1 MKFNNPFKAK
11 ERKIEDLEVEEGG
24 SKKRE
29 LTGFWKKY
37 VYILGIIAVLFHFYV
52 LVIHP
57 ISYWVLY
64 LMHIL
69 FGMLLVFAIYKP
81 AKKFKDSVPWY
92 DVILMLLGIAAVIY
106 CIVSERG
113 MSYRMGSNPT
123 MYDLIAIGIILI
135 LLLEGTR
142 RIYGAILP
150 VIAIIFLLYCYF
162 GKFFSGGLG
171 HIGYSW
177 KKTISY
183 MLGYE
188 AVFGS
193 PINASATM
201 VFLFMVF
208 GAFLTFSGAGQFF
221 IDLAMSI
228 AGSKRGGPA
237 KVAVISSALFG
248 TVSGNSVANVASTG
262 AFTIPLMKSVGYKS
276 KFAGAV
282 EATASSGGQIMP
294 PILGSAAFIMAEL
307 LGVPYSEIML
317 AAIIPALLYFF
328 TVLLMV
334 DIEAAKNDLK
344 GVDKE
349 KLPKRSYV
357 LKNMYMLAPLVVLT
371 VVLTVLNQSPIRA
384 ASWGILACVVIFVI
398 KNKKLNFKMILD
410 AMADGA
416 KAACGMICAC
426 GTAGIVVGVL
436 NMTGAGIKFASFVVE
451 IAGGNLLIAL
461 ILTMLASLVLGMGLP
476 TSASYIICAAVAA
489 PALIDMGLM
498 PLQAHMF
505 VFYFACISAITPPVA
520 MAAYAGAT
528 ISGAKP
534 MEVGFTA
541 CKLGIC
547 AFIVPFMFCYAPTL
561 LWKGAALDIVVTII
575 TALLGATMLAYGL
588 QRYAGCFSI
597 SIGII
602 PAVALIAAALLMII
616 PGIKTDLLGVAVACV
631 VMVPLFFKKRRVASA
646 SNNQVE

>member
-1 MKFNNPFKAK
+1 MKKIK
-11 ERKIEDLEVEEGG
+11 ELFQKKEKTVDDLELEEGG

-37 VYILGIIAVLFHFYV
+37 VYVLGIIAVLFHFYV

-57 ISYWVLY
+57 ISYWRLY

-69 FGMLLVFAIYKP
+69 FGMLLVYAIYKP
-81 AKKFKDSVPWY
+81 GKKFKDTVPWY
-92 DVILMLLGIAAVIY
+92 DVLLMLAGIGTVIY
-106 CIVSERG
+106 CITAERG
-113 MSYRMGSNPT
+113 MAYRMGSNPT
-123 MYDLIAIGIILI
+123 TADLIAISIILL

-142 RIYGAILP
+142 RIYGMILP
-150 VIAIIFLLYCYF
+150 TVAIVFLLYCHF
-162 GKFFSGGLG
+162 GQYFSGGLG
-171 HIGYSW
+171 HSGYSW

-193 PINASATM
+193 PMNASATM

-208 GAFLTFSGAGQFF
+208 GAFLTFSGAGPFF
-221 IDLAMSI
+221 IDLAMSL

-248 TVSGNSVANVASTG
+248 TVSGNSVANVVSTG
-262 AFTIPLMKSVGYKS
+262 AFTIPLMKSVGYKP
-276 KFAGAV
+276 KFAAAV

-307 LGVPYSEIML
+307 IGAPYSEIML
-317 AAIIPALLYFF
+317 ASIIPALLYFF
-328 TVLLMV
+328 TVFLMV
-334 DIEAAKNDLK
+334 DIEAAKNNLT
-344 GVDKE
+344 GVAKE
-349 KLPKRSYV
+349 ELPKRKYV
-357 LKNMYMLAPLVVLT
+357 LQNLYMLLPLVVLT
-371 VVLTVLNQSPIRA
+371 IVMTVLNQSAIRA
-384 ASWGILACVVIFVI
+384 ASWGILSCIIVYII
-398 KNKKLNFKMILD
+398 KNRKFSFKEIMD

-416 KAACGMICAC
+416 KSACGMICAC

-451 IAGGNLLIAL
+451 VANGHLLVAL
-461 ILTMLASLVLGMGLP
+461 ILTMIASLILGMGLP

-489 PALIDMGLM
+489 PALIDMGLTAI
-498 PLQAHMF
+498 QAHMF

-528 ISGAKP
+528 ISGSKP

-561 LWKGAALDIVVTII
+561 LWKGAAGDIIVTII
-575 TALLGATMLAYGL
+575 TALIGATMLSYGL
-588 QRYAGCFSI
+588 QRYAGCFSLPL
-597 SIGII
+597 GII
-602 PAVALIAAALLMII
+602 PACILIASALLMII
-616 PGIKTDLLGVAVACV
+616 PGTVTDLIGIAGACV
-631 VMVPLFFKKRRVASA
+631 VLIPLFLKKRHMQKKAM
-646 SNNQVE
+646 

>member
-1 MKFNNPFKAK
+1 MKIK
-11 ERKIEDLEVEEGG
+11 ELFQKKEKTVDDLELEEGG

-37 VYILGIIAVLFHFYV
+37 VYVLGIIAVLFHFYV

-57 ISYWVLY
+57 ISYWRLY
-64 LMHIL
+64 LIHIL
-69 FGMLLVFAIYKP
+69 FGMLLVYAIYKP
-81 AKKFKDSVPWY
+81 GKKFKDTVPWY
-92 DVILMLLGIAAVIY
+92 DVLLMLAGIGTVIY
-106 CIVSERG
+106 CITAERG
-113 MSYRMGSNPT
+113 MAYRMGSNPT
-123 MYDLIAIGIILI
+123 TADLIAISIILL

-142 RIYGAILP
+142 RIYGMILP
-150 VIAIIFLLYCYF
+150 TVAIVFLLYCHF
-162 GKFFSGGLG
+162 GQYFSGGLG
-171 HIGYSW
+171 HSGYSW

-193 PINASATM
+193 PMNASATM

-208 GAFLTFSGAGQFF
+208 GAFLTFSGAGPFF
-221 IDLAMSI
+221 IDLAMSL

-237 KVAVISSALFG
+237 KVAVISSAFFG
-248 TVSGNSVANVASTG
+248 TVSGNSVANVVSTG
-262 AFTIPLMKSVGYKS
+262 AFTIPLMKSVGYKP
-276 KFAGAV
+276 KFAAAV

-307 LGVPYSEIML
+307 IGAPYSEIML
-317 AAIIPALLYFF
+317 ASIIPALLYFF
-328 TVLLMV
+328 TVFLMV
-334 DIEAAKNDLK
+334 DIEAAKNNLT
-344 GVDKE
+344 GVAKE
-349 KLPKRSYV
+349 ELPKRKYV
-357 LKNMYMLAPLVVLT
+357 LQNLYMLLPLVVLT
-371 VVLTVLNQSPIRA
+371 IVMTVLNQSAIRA
-384 ASWGILACVVIFVI
+384 ASWGILSCIIVYII
-398 KNKKLNFKMILD
+398 KNRKFSFKEIMD

-416 KAACGMICAC
+416 KSACGMICAC

-451 IAGGNLLIAL
+451 VANGHLLVAL
-461 ILTMLASLVLGMGLP
+461 ILTMIASLILGMGLP

-489 PALIDMGLM
+489 PALIDMGLTAI
-498 PLQAHMF
+498 QAHMF

-528 ISGAKP
+528 ISGSKP

-561 LWKGAALDIVVTII
+561 LWKGAAGDIIVTII
-575 TALLGATMLAYGL
+575 TALIGATMLSYGL
-588 QRYAGCFSI
+588 QRYAGCFSLPL
-597 SIGII
+597 GII
-602 PAVALIAAALLMII
+602 PACILIASALLMII
-616 PGIKTDLLGVAVACV
+616 PGTVTDLIGIAGACV
-631 VMVPLFFKKRRVASA
+631 VLIPLFLKKRHMQKKAM
-646 SNNQVE
+646 

>member
-1 MKFNNPFKAK
+1 MKIK
-11 ERKIEDLEVEEGG
+11 ELFQKKEKTVDDLELEEGG

-37 VYILGIIAVLFHFYV
+37 VYVLGIIAVLFHFYV

-57 ISYWVLY
+57 ISYWRLY

-69 FGMLLVFAIYKP
+69 FGMLLVYAIYKP
-81 AKKFKDSVPWY
+81 GKKFKDTVPWY
-92 DVILMLLGIAAVIY
+92 DVLLMLAGIGTVIY
-106 CIVSERG
+106 CITAERG
-113 MSYRMGSNPT
+113 MAYRMGSNPT
-123 MYDLIAIGIILI
+123 TADLIAISIILL

-142 RIYGAILP
+142 RIYGMILP
-150 VIAIIFLLYCYF
+150 TVAIVFLLYCHF
-162 GKFFSGGLG
+162 GQYFSGGLG
-171 HIGYSW
+171 HSGYSW

-193 PINASATM
+193 PMNASATM

-208 GAFLTFSGAGQFF
+208 GAFLTFSGAGPFF
-221 IDLAMSI
+221 IDLAMSL

-248 TVSGNSVANVASTG
+248 TVSGNSVANVVSTG
-262 AFTIPLMKSVGYKS
+262 AFTIPLMRSVGYKP
-276 KFAGAV
+276 KFAAAV

-307 LGVPYSEIML
+307 IGAPYSEIML
-317 AAIIPALLYFF
+317 ASIIPALLYFF
-328 TVLLMV
+328 TVFLMV
-334 DIEAAKNDLK
+334 DIEAAKNNLT
-344 GVDKE
+344 GVAKE
-349 KLPKRSYV
+349 ELPKRKYV
-357 LKNMYMLAPLVVLT
+357 LQNLYMLLPLVVLT
-371 VVLTVLNQSPIRA
+371 IVMTVLNQSAIRA
-384 ASWGILACVVIFVI
+384 ASWGILSCIIVYII
-398 KNKKLNFKMILD
+398 KNRKFSLKEILD

-416 KAACGMICAC
+416 KSACGMICAC

-451 IAGGNLLIAL
+451 VANGHLLVAL
-461 ILTMLASLVLGMGLP
+461 ILTMIASLILGMGLP

-489 PALIDMGLM
+489 PALIDMGLTAI
-498 PLQAHMF
+498 QAHMF

-528 ISGAKP
+528 ISGSKP

-561 LWKGAALDIVVTII
+561 LWKGAAGDIIVTII
-575 TALLGATMLAYGL
+575 TALIGATMLSYGL
-588 QRYAGCFSI
+588 QRYAGCFSLPL
-597 SIGII
+597 GII
-602 PAVALIAAALLMII
+602 PACILIASALLMII
-616 PGIKTDLLGVAVACV
+616 PGTVTDLIGIAGACV
-631 VMVPLFFKKRRVASA
+631 VLIPLFLKKRHMKKQAS
-646 SNNQVE
+646 

>member
-1 MKFNNPFKAK
+1 MKKIK
-11 ERKIEDLEVEEGG
+11 ELFQKKEKTVDDLELEEGG

-37 VYILGIIAVLFHFYV
+37 VYVLGIIAVLFHFYV

-57 ISYWVLY
+57 ISYWRLY

-69 FGMLLVFAIYKP
+69 FGMLLVYAIYKP
-81 AKKFKDSVPWY
+81 GKKFKDTVPWY
-92 DVILMLLGIAAVIY
+92 DVLLMIAGIGTVIY
-106 CIVSERG
+106 CITAERG
-113 MSYRMGSNPT
+113 MAYRMGSNPT
-123 MYDLIAIGIILI
+123 TADLIAICIILL

-142 RIYGAILP
+142 RIYGMILP
-150 VIAIIFLLYCYF
+150 TVAIVFLLYCHF
-162 GKFFSGGLG
+162 GQYFSGGLG
-171 HIGYSW
+171 HSGYSW

-193 PINASATM
+193 PMNASATM

-208 GAFLTFSGAGQFF
+208 GAFLTFSGAGPFF
-221 IDLAMSI
+221 IDLAMSL

-248 TVSGNSVANVASTG
+248 TVSGNSVANVVSTG

-276 KFAGAV
+276 KFAAAV

-307 LGVPYSEIML
+307 IGAPYSEIML
-317 AAIIPALLYFF
+317 ASIIPALLYFF
-328 TVLLMV
+328 TVFLMV
-334 DIEAAKNDLK
+334 DIEAAKNNLT
-344 GVDKE
+344 GVSKE
-349 KLPKRSYV
+349 ELPKRKYV
-357 LKNMYMLAPLVVLT
+357 LQNLYMLLPLVVLT
-371 VVLTVLNQSPIRA
+371 LVMTVLNQSAIRA
-384 ASWGILACVVIFVI
+384 ASWGILSCIIVYII
-398 KNKKLNFKMILD
+398 KNRKFSFKEILD

-416 KAACGMICAC
+416 KSACGMICAC

-451 IAGGNLLIAL
+451 VANGHLLVAL
-461 ILTMLASLVLGMGLP
+461 LLTMIASLILGMGLP

-489 PALIDMGLM
+489 PALIDMGLTAI
-498 PLQAHMF
+498 QAHMF

-528 ISGAKP
+528 ISGSKP

-561 LWKGAALDIVVTII
+561 LWKGAAGDIIVTII
-575 TALLGATMLAYGL
+575 TALIGATMLSYGL
-588 QRYAGCFSI
+588 QRYAGCFSLPL
-597 SIGII
+597 GII
-602 PAVALIAAALLMII
+602 PACILIASALLMII
-616 PGIKTDLLGVAVACV
+616 PGTVTDLIGIAGACV
-631 VMVPLFFKKRRVASA
+631 VLVPLFLKKRRMKK
-646 SNNQVE
+646 QVS

>member
-1 MKFNNPFKAK
+1 MKIK
-11 ERKIEDLEVEEGG
+11 EMFQKKEKTVDDLELEEGG

-37 VYILGIIAVLFHFYV
+37 VYVLGIIAVLFHFYV

-57 ISYWVLY
+57 ISYWRLY

-69 FGMLLVFAIYKP
+69 FGMLLVYAIYKP
-81 AKKFKDSVPWY
+81 GKKFKDTVPWY
-92 DVILMLLGIAAVIY
+92 DVLLMLAGIGTVIY
-106 CIVSERG
+106 CITAERG
-113 MSYRMGSNPT
+113 MAYRMGSNPT
-123 MYDLIAIGIILI
+123 TADLIAISIILL

-142 RIYGAILP
+142 RIYGMILP
-150 VIAIIFLLYCYF
+150 TVAIVFLLYCHF
-162 GKFFSGGLG
+162 GQYFSGGLG
-171 HIGYSW
+171 HSGYSW

-193 PINASATM
+193 PMNASATM

-208 GAFLTFSGAGQFF
+208 GAFLTFSGAGPFF
-221 IDLAMSI
+221 IDLAMSL

-248 TVSGNSVANVASTG
+248 TVSGNSVANVVSTG
-262 AFTIPLMKSVGYKS
+262 AFTIPLMKSVGYKP
-276 KFAGAV
+276 KFAAAV

-307 LGVPYSEIML
+307 IGAPYSEIML
-317 AAIIPALLYFF
+317 ASIIPALLYFF
-328 TVLLMV
+328 TVFLMV
-334 DIEAAKNDLK
+334 DIEAAKNNLT
-344 GVDKE
+344 GVAKE
-349 KLPKRSYV
+349 ELPKRKYV
-357 LKNMYMLAPLVVLT
+357 LQNLYMLLPLVVLT
-371 VVLTVLNQSPIRA
+371 LVMTVLNQSAIRA
-384 ASWGILACVVIFVI
+384 ASWGILSCIIVYII
-398 KNKKLNFKMILD
+398 KNRKFSFKEIMD

-416 KAACGMICAC
+416 KSACGMICAC

-451 IAGGNLLIAL
+451 VANGHLLVAL
-461 ILTMLASLVLGMGLP
+461 ILTMIASLILGMGLP

-489 PALIDMGLM
+489 PALIDMGLTAI
-498 PLQAHMF
+498 QAHMF

-528 ISGAKP
+528 ISGSKP

-561 LWKGAALDIVVTII
+561 LWKGAAGDIIVTII
-575 TALLGATMLAYGL
+575 TALIGATMLSYGL
-588 QRYAGCFSI
+588 QRYAGCFSLPL
-597 SIGII
+597 GII
-602 PAVALIAAALLMII
+602 PACILIASALLMII
-616 PGIKTDLLGVAVACV
+616 PGTVTDLTGIAGACV
-631 VMVPLFFKKRRVASA
+631 VLIPLFLKKRHMQKKAM
-646 SNNQVE
+646 

>member
-1 MKFNNPFKAK
+1 MKIK
-11 ERKIEDLEVEEGG
+11 ELFQKKEKTVDDLELEEGG

-37 VYILGIIAVLFHFYV
+37 VYVLGIIAVLFHFYV

-57 ISYWVLY
+57 ISYWRLY

-69 FGMLLVFAIYKP
+69 FGMLLVYAIYKP
-81 AKKFKDSVPWY
+81 GKKFKDTVPWY
-92 DVILMLLGIAAVIY
+92 DVLLMLAGIGTVIY
-106 CIVSERG
+106 CITAERG
-113 MSYRMGSNPT
+113 MAYRMGSNPT
-123 MYDLIAIGIILI
+123 TADLIAISIILL

-142 RIYGAILP
+142 RIYGMILP
-150 VIAIIFLLYCYF
+150 TVAIVFLLYCHF
-162 GKFFSGGLG
+162 GQYFSGGLG
-171 HIGYSW
+171 HSGYSW

-193 PINASATM
+193 PMNASATM

-208 GAFLTFSGAGQFF
+208 GAFLTFSGAGPFF
-221 IDLAMSI
+221 IDLAMSL

-248 TVSGNSVANVASTG
+248 TVSGNSVANVVSTG
-262 AFTIPLMKSVGYKS
+262 AFTIPLMKSVGYKP
-276 KFAGAV
+276 KFAAAV

-307 LGVPYSEIML
+307 IGAPYSEIML
-317 AAIIPALLYFF
+317 ASIIPALLYFF
-328 TVLLMV
+328 TVFLMV
-334 DIEAAKNDLK
+334 DIEAAKNNLT
-344 GVDKE
+344 GVSKE
-349 KLPKRSYV
+349 ELPKRKYV
-357 LKNMYMLAPLVVLT
+357 LQNLYMLLPLVVLT
-371 VVLTVLNQSPIRA
+371 IVMTVLNQSAIRA
-384 ASWGILACVVIFVI
+384 ASWGILSCIIVYII
-398 KNKKLNFKMILD
+398 KNRKFSFKEILD

-416 KAACGMICAC
+416 KSACGMICAC

-451 IAGGNLLIAL
+451 VANGHLLVAL
-461 ILTMLASLVLGMGLP
+461 ILTMIASLILGMGLP

-489 PALIDMGLM
+489 PALIDMGLTAI
-498 PLQAHMF
+498 QAHMF

-528 ISGAKP
+528 ISGSKP

-561 LWKGAALDIVVTII
+561 LWKGAAGDIIVTII
-575 TALLGATMLAYGL
+575 TALIGATMLSYGL
-588 QRYAGCFSI
+588 QRYAGCFSLPL
-597 SIGII
+597 GII
-602 PAVALIAAALLMII
+602 PACILIASALLMII
-616 PGIKTDLLGVAVACV
+616 PGTVTDLIGIAGACV
-631 VMVPLFFKKRRVASA
+631 VLIPLFLKKRHMQKKAM
-646 SNNQVE
+646 

>member
-1 MKFNNPFKAK
+1 MKIK
-11 ERKIEDLEVEEGG
+11 ELFQKKEKTVDDLELEEGG

-37 VYILGIIAVLFHFYV
+37 VYVLGIIAVLFHFYV

-57 ISYWVLY
+57 ISYWRLY

-69 FGMLLVFAIYKP
+69 FGMLLVYAIYKP
-81 AKKFKDSVPWY
+81 GKKFKDTVPWY
-92 DVILMLLGIAAVIY
+92 DVLLMLAGIGTVIY
-106 CIVSERG
+106 CITAERG
-113 MSYRMGSNPT
+113 MAYRMGSNPT
-123 MYDLIAIGIILI
+123 TADLIAISIILL

-142 RIYGAILP
+142 RIYGMILP
-150 VIAIIFLLYCYF
+150 TVAIVFLLYCHF
-162 GKFFSGGLG
+162 GRYFSGGLG
-171 HIGYSW
+171 HSGYSW

-193 PINASATM
+193 PMNASATM

-208 GAFLTFSGAGQFF
+208 GAFLTFSGAGPFF
-221 IDLAMSI
+221 IDLAMSL

-248 TVSGNSVANVASTG
+248 TVSGNSVANVVSTG
-262 AFTIPLMKSVGYKS
+262 AFTIPLMKSVGYKP
-276 KFAGAV
+276 KFAAAV

-307 LGVPYSEIML
+307 IGAPYSEIML
-317 AAIIPALLYFF
+317 ASIIPALLYFF
-328 TVLLMV
+328 TVFLMV
-334 DIEAAKNDLK
+334 DIEAAKNNLT
-344 GVDKE
+344 GVAKE
-349 KLPKRSYV
+349 ELPKRKYV
-357 LKNMYMLAPLVVLT
+357 LQNLYMLLPLVVLT
-371 VVLTVLNQSPIRA
+371 IVMTVLNQSAIRA
-384 ASWGILACVVIFVI
+384 ASWGILSCIIVYII
-398 KNKKLNFKMILD
+398 KNRKFSLKEILD

-416 KAACGMICAC
+416 KSACGMICAC

-451 IAGGNLLIAL
+451 VANGHLLVAL
-461 ILTMLASLVLGMGLP
+461 ILTMIASLILGMGLP

-489 PALIDMGLM
+489 PALIDMGLTAI
-498 PLQAHMF
+498 QAHMF

-528 ISGAKP
+528 ISGSKP

-561 LWKGAALDIVVTII
+561 LWKGAAGDIIVTII
-575 TALLGATMLAYGL
+575 TALIGATMLSYGL
-588 QRYAGCFSI
+588 QRYAGCFSLPL
-597 SIGII
+597 GII
-602 PAVALIAAALLMII
+602 PACILIASALLMII
-616 PGIKTDLLGVAVACV
+616 PGTVTDLIGIAGACV
-631 VMVPLFFKKRRVASA
+631 VLIPLFLKKRHMQKKAM
-646 SNNQVE
+646 

>member
-1 MKFNNPFKAK
+1 MKIK
-11 ERKIEDLEVEEGG
+11 ELFQKKEKTVDDLELEEGG

-37 VYILGIIAVLFHFYV
+37 VYVLGIIAVLFHFYV

-57 ISYWVLY
+57 ISYWRLY

-69 FGMLLVFAIYKP
+69 FGMLLVYAIYKP
-81 AKKFKDSVPWY
+81 GKKFKDTVPWY
-92 DVILMLLGIAAVIY
+92 DVLLMLAGIGTVIY
-106 CIVSERG
+106 CITAERG
-113 MSYRMGSNPT
+113 MAYRMGSNPT
-123 MYDLIAIGIILI
+123 TADLIAISIILL

-142 RIYGAILP
+142 RIYGMILP
-150 VIAIIFLLYCYF
+150 TVAIVFLLYCHF
-162 GKFFSGGLG
+162 GQYFSGGLG
-171 HIGYSW
+171 HSGYSW

-193 PINASATM
+193 PMNASATM

-208 GAFLTFSGAGQFF
+208 GAFLTFSGAGPFF
-221 IDLAMSI
+221 IDLAMSL

-248 TVSGNSVANVASTG
+248 TVSGNSVANVVSTG
-262 AFTIPLMKSVGYKS
+262 AFTIPLMRSVGYKP
-276 KFAGAV
+276 KFAAAV

-307 LGVPYSEIML
+307 IGAPYSEIML
-317 AAIIPALLYFF
+317 ASIIPALLYFF
-328 TVLLMV
+328 TVFLMV
-334 DIEAAKNDLK
+334 DIEAAKNNLT
-344 GVDKE
+344 GVAKE
-349 KLPKRSYV
+349 EIPKRKYV
-357 LKNMYMLAPLVVLT
+357 LQNLYMLLPLVVLT
-371 VVLTVLNQSPIRA
+371 LVMTVLNQSAIRA
-384 ASWGILACVVIFVI
+384 ASWGILSCIIVYII
-398 KNKKLNFKMILD
+398 KNRKFSFKEIMD

-416 KAACGMICAC
+416 KSACGMICAC

-451 IAGGNLLIAL
+451 VANGHLLVAL
-461 ILTMLASLVLGMGLP
+461 ILTMIASLILGMGLP

-489 PALIDMGLM
+489 PALIDMGLTAI
-498 PLQAHMF
+498 QAHMF

-528 ISGAKP
+528 ISGSKP

-561 LWKGAALDIVVTII
+561 LWKGAAGDIIVTII
-575 TALLGATMLAYGL
+575 TALIGATMLSYGL
-588 QRYAGCFSI
+588 QRYAGCFSLPL
-597 SIGII
+597 GII
-602 PAVALIAAALLMII
+602 PACILIASALLMII
-616 PGIKTDLLGVAVACV
+616 PGAVTDLIGIAGACV
-631 VMVPLFFKKRRVASA
+631 VLIPLFLKKRHMQKKAM
-646 SNNQVE
+646 

>member
-1 MKFNNPFKAK
+1 MKIK
-11 ERKIEDLEVEEGG
+11 ELFQKKEKTVDDLELEEGG

-37 VYILGIIAVLFHFYV
+37 VYVLGIIAVLFHFYV

-57 ISYWVLY
+57 ISYWRLY

-69 FGMLLVFAIYKP
+69 FGMLLVYAIYKP
-81 AKKFKDSVPWY
+81 GKMFKDTVPWY
-92 DVILMLLGIAAVIY
+92 DVLLMLAGIGTVIY
-106 CIVSERG
+106 CITAERG
-113 MSYRMGSNPT
+113 MAYRMGSNPT
-123 MYDLIAIGIILI
+123 TADLIAISIILL

-142 RIYGAILP
+142 RIYGMILP
-150 VIAIIFLLYCYF
+150 TVAIVFLLYCHF
-162 GKFFSGGLG
+162 GQYFSGGLG
-171 HIGYSW
+171 HSGYSW

-193 PINASATM
+193 PMNASATM

-208 GAFLTFSGAGQFF
+208 GAFLTFSGAGPFF
-221 IDLAMSI
+221 IDLAMSL

-248 TVSGNSVANVASTG
+248 TVSGNSVANVVSTG
-262 AFTIPLMKSVGYKS
+262 AFTIPLMRSVGYKP
-276 KFAGAV
+276 KFAAAV

-307 LGVPYSEIML
+307 IGAPYSEIML
-317 AAIIPALLYFF
+317 ASIIPALLYFF
-328 TVLLMV
+328 TVFLMV
-334 DIEAAKNDLK
+334 DIEAAKNNLT
-344 GVDKE
+344 GVAKE
-349 KLPKRSYV
+349 ELPKRKYV
-357 LKNMYMLAPLVVLT
+357 LQNLYMLLPLVVLT
-371 VVLTVLNQSPIRA
+371 IVMTVLNQSAIRA
-384 ASWGILACVVIFVI
+384 ASWGILSCIIVYII
-398 KNKKLNFKMILD
+398 KNRKFSFKEIMD

-416 KAACGMICAC
+416 KSACGMICAC

-451 IAGGNLLIAL
+451 VANGHLLVAL
-461 ILTMLASLVLGMGLP
+461 ILTMIASLILGMGLP

-489 PALIDMGLM
+489 PALIDMGLTAI
-498 PLQAHMF
+498 QAHMF

-528 ISGAKP
+528 ISGSKP

-561 LWKGAALDIVVTII
+561 LWKGAAGDIIVTII
-575 TALLGATMLAYGL
+575 TALIGATMLSYGL
-588 QRYAGCFSI
+588 QRYAGCFSLPL
-597 SIGII
+597 GII
-602 PAVALIAAALLMII
+602 PACILIASALLMII
-616 PGIKTDLLGVAVACV
+616 PGTVTDLIGIAGACV
-631 VMVPLFFKKRRVASA
+631 VLIPLFLKKRHMQKKAM
-646 SNNQVE
+646 

>member
-1 MKFNNPFKAK
+1 MKIK
-11 ERKIEDLEVEEGG
+11 ELFQKKEKTVDDLELEEGG

-37 VYILGIIAVLFHFYV
+37 VYVLGIIAVLFHFYV

-57 ISYWVLY
+57 ISYWRLY

-69 FGMLLVFAIYKP
+69 FGMLLVYAIYKP
-81 AKKFKDSVPWY
+81 GKKFKDTVPWY
-92 DVILMLLGIAAVIY
+92 DVLLMLAGIGTVIY
-106 CIVSERG
+106 CITAERG
-113 MSYRMGSNPT
+113 MAYRMGSNPT
-123 MYDLIAIGIILI
+123 TADLIAIGIILL

-142 RIYGAILP
+142 RIYGMILP
-150 VIAIIFLLYCYF
+150 TVAIVFLLYCHF
-162 GKFFSGGLG
+162 GRYFSGGLG
-171 HIGYSW
+171 HSGYSW

-193 PINASATM
+193 PMNASATM

-208 GAFLTFSGAGQFF
+208 GAFLTFSGAGPFF
-221 IDLAMSI
+221 IDLAMSL

-248 TVSGNSVANVASTG
+248 TVSGNSVANVVSTG
-262 AFTIPLMKSVGYKS
+262 AFTIPLMRSVGYKP
-276 KFAGAV
+276 KFAAAV

-307 LGVPYSEIML
+307 IGAPYSEIML
-317 AAIIPALLYFF
+317 ASIIPALLYFF
-328 TVLLMV
+328 TVFLMV
-334 DIEAAKNDLK
+334 DIEAAKNNLT
-344 GVDKE
+344 GVAKE
-349 KLPKRSYV
+349 ELPKRKYV
-357 LKNMYMLAPLVVLT
+357 LQNLYMLLPLVVLT
-371 VVLTVLNQSPIRA
+371 IVMTVLNQSAIRA
-384 ASWGILACVVIFVI
+384 ASWGILSCIIVYII
-398 KNKKLNFKMILD
+398 KNRKFSFKEIMD

-416 KAACGMICAC
+416 KSACGMICAC

-451 IAGGNLLIAL
+451 VANGHLLVAL
-461 ILTMLASLVLGMGLP
+461 ILTMIASLILGMGLP

-489 PALIDMGLM
+489 PALIDMGLTAI
-498 PLQAHMF
+498 QAHMF

-528 ISGAKP
+528 ISGSKP

-561 LWKGAALDIVVTII
+561 LWKGAAGDIIVTII
-575 TALLGATMLAYGL
+575 TALIGATMLSYGL
-588 QRYAGCFSI
+588 QRYAGCFSLPL
-597 SIGII
+597 GII
-602 PAVALIAAALLMII
+602 PACILIASALLMII
-616 PGIKTDLLGVAVACV
+616 PGTVTDLIGIAGACV
-631 VMVPLFFKKRRVASA
+631 VLIPLFLKKRHMQKKAM
-646 SNNQVE
+646 

>member
-1 MKFNNPFKAK
+1 MKKIK
-11 ERKIEDLEVEEGG
+11 ELFQKKEKTVDDLELEEGG

-37 VYILGIIAVLFHFYV
+37 VYVLGIIAVLFHFYV

-57 ISYWVLY
+57 ISYWRLY

-69 FGMLLVFAIYKP
+69 FGMLLVYAIYKP
-81 AKKFKDSVPWY
+81 GKKFKDTVPWY
-92 DVILMLLGIAAVIY
+92 DVLLMIAGIGTVIY
-106 CIVSERG
+106 CITAERG
-113 MSYRMGSNPT
+113 MAYRMGSNPT
-123 MYDLIAIGIILI
+123 TADLIAISIILL

-142 RIYGAILP
+142 RIYGMILP
-150 VIAIIFLLYCYF
+150 TVAIVFLLYCHF
-162 GKFFSGGLG
+162 GQYFSGGLG
-171 HIGYSW
+171 HSGYSW

-193 PINASATM
+193 PMNASATM

-208 GAFLTFSGAGQFF
+208 GAFLTFSGAGPFF
-221 IDLAMSI
+221 IDLAMSL

-248 TVSGNSVANVASTG
+248 TVSGNSVANVVSTG

-276 KFAGAV
+276 KFAAAV

-307 LGVPYSEIML
+307 IGAPYSEIML
-317 AAIIPALLYFF
+317 ASVIPALLYFF
-328 TVLLMV
+328 TVFLMV
-334 DIEAAKNDLK
+334 DIEAAKNNLT
-344 GVDKE
+344 GVSKE
-349 KLPKRSYV
+349 ELPKRKYV
-357 LKNMYMLAPLVVLT
+357 LQNLYMLLPLVVLT
-371 VVLTVLNQSPIRA
+371 IVMTVLNQSAIRA
-384 ASWGILACVVIFVI
+384 ASWGILSCIIVYII
-398 KNKKLNFKMILD
+398 KNRKFSFKEILD

-416 KAACGMICAC
+416 KSACGMICAC

-451 IAGGNLLIAL
+451 VANGHLLVAL
-461 ILTMLASLVLGMGLP
+461 ILTMIASLILGMGLP

-489 PALIDMGLM
+489 PALIDMGLTAI
-498 PLQAHMF
+498 QAHMF

-528 ISGAKP
+528 ISGSKP

-561 LWKGAALDIVVTII
+561 LWKGAAGDIIVTII
-575 TALLGATMLAYGL
+575 TALIGATMLSYGL
-588 QRYAGCFSI
+588 QRYAGCFSLPL
-597 SIGII
+597 GII
-602 PAVALIAAALLMII
+602 PACILIASALLMII
-616 PGIKTDLLGVAVACV
+616 PGTVTDLIGIAGACV
-631 VMVPLFFKKRRVASA
+631 VLIPLFLKKRHMQKQAM
-646 SNNQVE
+646 

>member
-1 MKFNNPFKAK
+1 MKKIK
-11 ERKIEDLEVEEGG
+11 ELFQKKEKTVDDLELEEGG

-37 VYILGIIAVLFHFYV
+37 VYVLGIIAVLFHFYV

-57 ISYWVLY
+57 ISYWRLY

-69 FGMLLVFAIYKP
+69 FGMLLVYAIYKP
-81 AKKFKDSVPWY
+81 GKKFKDTVPWY
-92 DVILMLLGIAAVIY
+92 DVLLMLAGIGTVIY
-106 CIVSERG
+106 CITAERG
-113 MSYRMGSNPT
+113 MAYRMGSTPT
-123 MYDLIAIGIILI
+123 TADLIAISIILL

-142 RIYGAILP
+142 RIYGMILP
-150 VIAIIFLLYCYF
+150 TVAIVFLLYCHF
-162 GKFFSGGLG
+162 GQYFSGGLG
-171 HIGYSW
+171 HSGYSW

-193 PINASATM
+193 PMNASATM

-208 GAFLTFSGAGQFF
+208 GAFLTFSGAGPFF
-221 IDLAMSI
+221 IDLAMSL

-248 TVSGNSVANVASTG
+248 TVSGNSVANVVSTG
-262 AFTIPLMKSVGYKS
+262 AFTIPLMKSVGYKP
-276 KFAGAV
+276 KFAAAV

-307 LGVPYSEIML
+307 IGAPYSEIML
-317 AAIIPALLYFF
+317 ASIIPALLYFF
-328 TVLLMV
+328 TVFLMV
-334 DIEAAKNDLK
+334 DIEAAKNNLT
-344 GVDKE
+344 GVAKE
-349 KLPKRSYV
+349 ELPKRKYV
-357 LKNMYMLAPLVVLT
+357 LQNLYMLLPLVVLT
-371 VVLTVLNQSPIRA
+371 IVMTVLNQSAIRA
-384 ASWGILACVVIFVI
+384 ASWGILSCIIVYII
-398 KNKKLNFKMILD
+398 KNRKFSFKEIMD

-416 KAACGMICAC
+416 KSACGMICAC

-436 NMTGAGIKFASFVVE
+436 NMTGGGIKFASFVVE
-451 IAGGNLLIAL
+451 VANGHLLVAL
-461 ILTMLASLVLGMGLP
+461 ILTMIASLILGMGLP

-489 PALIDMGLM
+489 PALIDMGLTAI
-498 PLQAHMF
+498 QAHMF

-528 ISGAKP
+528 ISGSKP

-561 LWKGAALDIVVTII
+561 LWKGAAGDIIVTII
-575 TALLGATMLAYGL
+575 TALIGATMLSYGL
-588 QRYAGCFSI
+588 QRYAGCFSLPL
-597 SIGII
+597 GII
-602 PAVALIAAALLMII
+602 PACILIASALLMII
-616 PGIKTDLLGVAVACV
+616 PGTVTDLIGIAGACV
-631 VMVPLFFKKRRVASA
+631 VLIPLFLKKRHMQKKAM
-646 SNNQVE
+646 

>member
-1 MKFNNPFKAK
+1 MKKIK
-11 ERKIEDLEVEEGG
+11 ELFQKKEKTVDDLELEEGG

-37 VYILGIIAVLFHFYV
+37 VYVLGIIAVLFHFYV

-57 ISYWVLY
+57 ISYWRLY

-69 FGMLLVFAIYKP
+69 FGMLLVYAIYKP
-81 AKKFKDSVPWY
+81 GKKFKDTVPWY
-92 DVILMLLGIAAVIY
+92 DVLLMIAGIGTVIY
-106 CIVSERG
+106 CITAERG
-113 MSYRMGSNPT
+113 MAYRMGSNPT
-123 MYDLIAIGIILI
+123 TADLIAISIILL

-142 RIYGAILP
+142 RIYGMILP
-150 VIAIIFLLYCYF
+150 TVAIVFLLYCHF
-162 GKFFSGGLG
+162 GQYFSGGLG
-171 HIGYSW
+171 HSGYSW

-193 PINASATM
+193 PMNASATM

-208 GAFLTFSGAGQFF
+208 GAFLTFSGAGPFF
-221 IDLAMSI
+221 IDLAMSL

-248 TVSGNSVANVASTG
+248 TVSGNSVANVVSTG
-262 AFTIPLMKSVGYKS
+262 AFTIPLMKSVGYKP
-276 KFAGAV
+276 KFAAAV

-307 LGVPYSEIML
+307 IGAPYSEIML
-317 AAIIPALLYFF
+317 ASIIPALLYFF
-328 TVLLMV
+328 TVFLMV
-334 DIEAAKNDLK
+334 DIEAAKNNLT
-344 GVDKE
+344 GVAKE
-349 KLPKRSYV
+349 ELPKRKYV
-357 LKNMYMLAPLVVLT
+357 LQNLYMLLPLVVLT
-371 VVLTVLNQSPIRA
+371 LVMTVLNQSAIRA
-384 ASWGILACVVIFVI
+384 ASWGILSCIIVYII
-398 KNKKLNFKMILD
+398 KNRKFSFKEIMD

-416 KAACGMICAC
+416 KSACGMICAC

-451 IAGGNLLIAL
+451 VANGHLLVAL
-461 ILTMLASLVLGMGLP
+461 ILTMIASLILGMGLP

-489 PALIDMGLM
+489 PALIDMGLTAI
-498 PLQAHMF
+498 QAHMF

-528 ISGAKP
+528 ISGSKP

-561 LWKGAALDIVVTII
+561 LWKGAAGDIIVTII
-575 TALLGATMLAYGL
+575 TALIGATMLSYGL
-588 QRYAGCFSI
+588 QRYAGCFSLPL
-597 SIGII
+597 GII
-602 PAVALIAAALLMII
+602 PACILIASALLMII
-616 PGIKTDLLGVAVACV
+616 PGTVTDLIGIAGACV
-631 VMVPLFFKKRRVASA
+631 VLIPLFLKKRHMQKKAM
-646 SNNQVE
+646 

>member
-1 MKFNNPFKAK
+1 MKKIK
-11 ERKIEDLEVEEGG
+11 ELFQKKEKTVDDLELEEGG

-37 VYILGIIAVLFHFYV
+37 VYVLGIIAVLFHFYV

-57 ISYWVLY
+57 ISYWRLY

-69 FGMLLVFAIYKP
+69 FGMLLVYAIYKP
-81 AKKFKDSVPWY
+81 GKKFKDTVPWY
-92 DVILMLLGIAAVIY
+92 DVLLMLAGIGTVIY
-106 CIVSERG
+106 CITAERG
-113 MSYRMGSNPT
+113 MAYRMGSNPT
-123 MYDLIAIGIILI
+123 TADLIAISIILL

-142 RIYGAILP
+142 RIYGMILP
-150 VIAIIFLLYCYF
+150 TVAIVFLLYCHF
-162 GKFFSGGLG
+162 GQYFSGGLG
-171 HIGYSW
+171 HSGYSW

-193 PINASATM
+193 PMNASATM

-208 GAFLTFSGAGQFF
+208 GAFLTFSGAGPFF
-221 IDLAMSI
+221 IDLAMSL

-248 TVSGNSVANVASTG
+248 TVSGNSVANVVSTG
-262 AFTIPLMKSVGYKS
+262 AFTIPLMKSVGYKP
-276 KFAGAV
+276 KFAAAV

-307 LGVPYSEIML
+307 IGAPYSEIML
-317 AAIIPALLYFF
+317 ASIIPALLYFF
-328 TVLLMV
+328 TVFLMV
-334 DIEAAKNDLK
+334 DIEAAKNNLT
-344 GVDKE
+344 GVAKE
-349 KLPKRSYV
+349 ELPKRKYV
-357 LKNMYMLAPLVVLT
+357 LQNLYMLLPLVVLT
-371 VVLTVLNQSPIRA
+371 IVMTVLNQSAIRA
-384 ASWGILACVVIFVI
+384 ASWGILSCIIVYII
-398 KNKKLNFKMILD
+398 KNRKFSLKEILD

-416 KAACGMICAC
+416 KSACGMICAC

-451 IAGGNLLIAL
+451 VANGHLLVAL
-461 ILTMLASLVLGMGLP
+461 ILTMIASLILGMGLP

-489 PALIDMGLM
+489 PALIDMGLTAI
-498 PLQAHMF
+498 QAHMF

-528 ISGAKP
+528 ISGSKP

-561 LWKGAALDIVVTII
+561 LWKGAAGDIIVTII
-575 TALLGATMLAYGL
+575 TALIGATMLSYGL
-588 QRYAGCFSI
+588 QRYAGCFSLPL
-597 SIGII
+597 GII
-602 PAVALIAAALLMII
+602 PACILIASALLMII
-616 PGIKTDLLGVAVACV
+616 PGTVTDLIGIAGACV
-631 VMVPLFFKKRRVASA
+631 VLIPLFLKKRHMQKKAM
-646 SNNQVE
+646 

>member
-1 MKFNNPFKAK
+1 MKIK
-11 ERKIEDLEVEEGG
+11 ELFQKNEKTVDDLELEEGG

-37 VYILGIIAVLFHFYV
+37 VYVLGIIAVLFHFYV

-57 ISYWVLY
+57 ISYWRLY

-69 FGMLLVFAIYKP
+69 FGMLLVYAIYKP
-81 AKKFKDSVPWY
+81 GKKFKDTVPWY
-92 DVILMLLGIAAVIY
+92 DVLLMLAGIGTVIY
-106 CIVSERG
+106 CITAERG
-113 MSYRMGSNPT
+113 MAYRMGSNPT
-123 MYDLIAIGIILI
+123 TADLIAISIILL

-142 RIYGAILP
+142 RIYGMILP
-150 VIAIIFLLYCYF
+150 TVAIVFLLYCHF
-162 GKFFSGGLG
+162 GQYFSGGLG
-171 HIGYSW
+171 HSGYSW

-193 PINASATM
+193 PMNASATM

-208 GAFLTFSGAGQFF
+208 GAFLTFSGAGPFF
-221 IDLAMSI
+221 IDLAMSL

-248 TVSGNSVANVASTG
+248 TVSGNSVANVVSTG
-262 AFTIPLMKSVGYKS
+262 AFTIPLMKSVGYKP
-276 KFAGAV
+276 KFAAAV

-307 LGVPYSEIML
+307 IGAPYSEIML
-317 AAIIPALLYFF
+317 ASIIPALLYFF
-328 TVLLMV
+328 TVFLMV
-334 DIEAAKNDLK
+334 DIEAAKNNLT
-344 GVDKE
+344 GVAKE
-349 KLPKRSYV
+349 ELPKRKYV
-357 LKNMYMLAPLVVLT
+357 LQNLYMLLPLVVLT
-371 VVLTVLNQSPIRA
+371 IVMTVLNQSAIRA
-384 ASWGILACVVIFVI
+384 ASWGILSCIIVYTI
-398 KNKKLNFKMILD
+398 KNRKFSLKEILD

-416 KAACGMICAC
+416 KSACGMICAC

-451 IAGGNLLIAL
+451 VANGHLLVAL
-461 ILTMLASLVLGMGLP
+461 ILTMIASLILGMGLP

-489 PALIDMGLM
+489 PALIDMGLTAI
-498 PLQAHMF
+498 QAHMF

-528 ISGAKP
+528 ISGSKP

-561 LWKGAALDIVVTII
+561 LWKGAAGDIIVTII
-575 TALLGATMLAYGL
+575 TALIGATMLSYGL
-588 QRYAGCFSI
+588 QRYAGCFSLPL
-597 SIGII
+597 GII
-602 PAVALIAAALLMII
+602 PACILIASALLMII
-616 PGIKTDLLGVAVACV
+616 PGTVTDLIGIAGACV
-631 VMVPLFFKKRRVASA
+631 VLIPLFMKKRHMQKKAM
-646 SNNQVE
+646 

>member
-1 MKFNNPFKAK
+1 MKIK
-11 ERKIEDLEVEEGG
+11 ELFQKKEKTVDDLELEEGG

-37 VYILGIIAVLFHFYV
+37 VYVLGIIAVLFHFYV

-57 ISYWVLY
+57 ISYWRLY

-69 FGMLLVFAIYKP
+69 FGMLLVYAIYKP
-81 AKKFKDSVPWY
+81 GKKFKDTVPWY
-92 DVILMLLGIAAVIY
+92 DVLLMLAGIGTVIY
-106 CIVSERG
+106 CITAERG
-113 MSYRMGSNPT
+113 MAYRMGSNPT
-123 MYDLIAIGIILI
+123 TADLIAISIILL

-142 RIYGAILP
+142 RIYGMILP
-150 VIAIIFLLYCYF
+150 TVAIVFLLYCHF
-162 GKFFSGGLG
+162 GQYFSGGLG
-171 HIGYSW
+171 HSGYSW

-193 PINASATM
+193 PMNASATM

-208 GAFLTFSGAGQFF
+208 GAFLTFSGAGPFF
-221 IDLAMSI
+221 IDLAMSL

-248 TVSGNSVANVASTG
+248 TVSGNSVANVVSTG
-262 AFTIPLMKSVGYKS
+262 AFTIPLMKSVGYKP
-276 KFAGAV
+276 KFAAAV

-307 LGVPYSEIML
+307 IGAPYSEIML
-317 AAIIPALLYFF
+317 ASIIPALLYFF
-328 TVLLMV
+328 TVFLMV
-334 DIEAAKNDLK
+334 DIEAAKNNLT
-344 GVDKE
+344 GVAKE
-349 KLPKRSYV
+349 ELPKRKYV
-357 LKNMYMLAPLVVLT
+357 LQNLYMLLPLVVLT
-371 VVLTVLNQSPIRA
+371 IVMTVLNQSAIRA
-384 ASWGILACVVIFVI
+384 ASWGILSCIIVYII
-398 KNKKLNFKMILD
+398 KNRKFSFKEIMD

-416 KAACGMICAC
+416 KSACGMICAC

-451 IAGGNLLIAL
+451 VANGHLLVAL
-461 ILTMLASLVLGMGLP
+461 ILTMIATLILGMGLP

-489 PALIDMGLM
+489 PALIDMGLTAI
-498 PLQAHMF
+498 QAHMF

-528 ISGAKP
+528 ISGSKP

-561 LWKGAALDIVVTII
+561 LWKGAAGDIIVTII
-575 TALLGATMLAYGL
+575 TALIGATMLSYGL
-588 QRYAGCFSI
+588 QRYAGCFSLPL
-597 SIGII
+597 GII
-602 PAVALIAAALLMII
+602 PACILIASALLMII
-616 PGIKTDLLGVAVACV
+616 PGTVTDLIGIAGACV
-631 VMVPLFFKKRRVASA
+631 VLIPLFLKKRHMQKKAM
-646 SNNQVE
+646 

>member
-1 MKFNNPFKAK
+1 MKIK
-11 ERKIEDLEVEEGG
+11 ELFQKKEKTVDDLELEEGG

-37 VYILGIIAVLFHFYV
+37 VYVLGIIAVLFHFYV

-57 ISYWVLY
+57 ISYWRLY

-69 FGMLLVFAIYKP
+69 FGMLLVYAIYKP
-81 AKKFKDSVPWY
+81 GKKFKDTVPWY
-92 DVILMLLGIAAVIY
+92 DVLLMLAGIGTVIY
-106 CIVSERG
+106 CITAERG
-113 MSYRMGSNPT
+113 MAYRMGSNPT
-123 MYDLIAIGIILI
+123 TADLIAISIILL

-142 RIYGAILP
+142 RIYGMILP
-150 VIAIIFLLYCYF
+150 TVAIVFLLYCHF
-162 GKFFSGGLG
+162 GQYFSGGLG
-171 HIGYSW
+171 HSGYSW

-193 PINASATM
+193 PMNASATM

-208 GAFLTFSGAGQFF
+208 GAFLTFSGAGPFF
-221 IDLAMSI
+221 IDLAMSL

-248 TVSGNSVANVASTG
+248 TVSGNSVANVVSTG
-262 AFTIPLMKSVGYKS
+262 AFTIPLMKSVGYKP
-276 KFAGAV
+276 KFAAAV

-307 LGVPYSEIML
+307 IGAPYSEIML
-317 AAIIPALLYFF
+317 ASIIPALLYFF
-328 TVLLMV
+328 TVFLMV
-334 DIEAAKNDLK
+334 DIEAAKNNLT
-344 GVDKE
+344 GVAKE
-349 KLPKRSYV
+349 ELPKRKYV
-357 LKNMYMLAPLVVLT
+357 LQNLYMLLPLVVLT
-371 VVLTVLNQSPIRA
+371 IVMTVLNQSAIRA
-384 ASWGILACVVIFVI
+384 ASWGILSCIIVYII
-398 KNKKLNFKMILD
+398 KNRKFSLKEILD

-416 KAACGMICAC
+416 KSACGMICAC

-451 IAGGNLLIAL
+451 VANGHLLVAL
-461 ILTMLASLVLGMGLP
+461 ILTMIASLILGMGLP

-489 PALIDMGLM
+489 PALIDMGLTAI
-498 PLQAHMF
+498 QAHMF

-528 ISGAKP
+528 ISGSKP

-561 LWKGAALDIVVTII
+561 LWKGAAGDIIVTII
-575 TALLGATMLAYGL
+575 TALIGASMLSYGL
-588 QRYAGCFSI
+588 QRYAGCFSLPL
-597 SIGII
+597 GII
-602 PAVALIAAALLMII
+602 PACILIASALLMII
-616 PGIKTDLLGVAVACV
+616 PGTVTDLIGIAGACV
-631 VMVPLFFKKRRVASA
+631 VLIPLFLKKRHMQKKAM
-646 SNNQVE
+646 

>member
-1 MKFNNPFKAK
+1 MKIK
-11 ERKIEDLEVEEGG
+11 ELFQKKEKTVDDLELEEGG

-37 VYILGIIAVLFHFYV
+37 VYVLGIIAVLFHFYV

-57 ISYWVLY
+57 ISYWRLY

-69 FGMLLVFAIYKP
+69 FGMLLVYAIYKP
-81 AKKFKDSVPWY
+81 GKKFKDTVPWY
-92 DVILMLLGIAAVIY
+92 DVLLMLAGIGTVIY
-106 CIVSERG
+106 CITAERG
-113 MSYRMGSNPT
+113 MAYRMGSNPT
-123 MYDLIAIGIILI
+123 TADLIAISIILL

-142 RIYGAILP
+142 RIYGMILP
-150 VIAIIFLLYCYF
+150 TVAIVFLLYCHF
-162 GKFFSGGLG
+162 GQYFSGGLG
-171 HIGYSW
+171 HSGYSW

-193 PINASATM
+193 PMNASATM

-208 GAFLTFSGAGQFF
+208 GAFLTFSGAGPFF
-221 IDLAMSI
+221 IDLAMSL

-248 TVSGNSVANVASTG
+248 TVSGNSVANVVSTG
-262 AFTIPLMKSVGYKS
+262 AFTIPLMKSVGYKP
-276 KFAGAV
+276 KFAAAV

-307 LGVPYSEIML
+307 IGAPYSEIML
-317 AAIIPALLYFF
+317 ASIIPALLYFF
-328 TVLLMV
+328 TVFLMV
-334 DIEAAKNDLK
+334 DIEAAKNNLT
-344 GVDKE
+344 GVAKE
-349 KLPKRSYV
+349 ELPKRKYV
-357 LKNMYMLAPLVVLT
+357 LQNLYMLLPLVVLT
-371 VVLTVLNQSPIRA
+371 IVMTVLNQSAIRA
-384 ASWGILACVVIFVI
+384 ASWGILSCIIVYII
-398 KNKKLNFKMILD
+398 KNRKFSFKEIMD

-416 KAACGMICAC
+416 KSACGMICAC

-451 IAGGNLLIAL
+451 VANGHLLVAL
-461 ILTMLASLVLGMGLP
+461 ILTMIASLILGMGLP

-489 PALIDMGLM
+489 PALIDMGLTAI
-498 PLQAHMF
+498 QAHMF

-528 ISGAKP
+528 ISGSKP

-561 LWKGAALDIVVTII
+561 LWKGAAGDIIVTII
-575 TALLGATMLAYGL
+575 TALIGATMLSYGL
-588 QRYAGCFSI
+588 QRYAGCFSLPL
-597 SIGII
+597 GII
-602 PAVALIAAALLMII
+602 PACILIASALLMII
-616 PGIKTDLLGVAVACV
+616 PGTVTDLIGIAGACV
-631 VMVPLFFKKRRVASA
+631 VLVPLFLKKRHMKKQAS
-646 SNNQVE
+646 

>member
-1 MKFNNPFKAK
+1 MKIK
-11 ERKIEDLEVEEGG
+11 ELFQKKEKTVDDLELEEGG

-37 VYILGIIAVLFHFYV
+37 VYVLGIIAVLFHFYV

-57 ISYWVLY
+57 ISYWRLY

-69 FGMLLVFAIYKP
+69 FGMLLVYAIYKP
-81 AKKFKDSVPWY
+81 GKKFKDTVPWY
-92 DVILMLLGIAAVIY
+92 DVLLMLAGIGTVIY
-106 CIVSERG
+106 CITAERG
-113 MSYRMGSNPT
+113 MAYRMGSNPT
-123 MYDLIAIGIILI
+123 TADLIAISIILL

-142 RIYGAILP
+142 RIYGMILP
-150 VIAIIFLLYCYF
+150 TVAIVFLLYCHF
-162 GKFFSGGLG
+162 GQYFSGGLG
-171 HIGYSW
+171 HSGYSW

-193 PINASATM
+193 PMNASATM

-208 GAFLTFSGAGQFF
+208 GAFLTFSGAGPFF
-221 IDLAMSI
+221 IDLAMSL

-248 TVSGNSVANVASTG
+248 TVSGNSVANVVSTG
-262 AFTIPLMKSVGYKS
+262 AFTIPLMKSVGYKP
-276 KFAGAV
+276 KFAAAV

-307 LGVPYSEIML
+307 IGAPYSEIML
-317 AAIIPALLYFF
+317 ASIIPALLYFF
-328 TVLLMV
+328 TVFLMV
-334 DIEAAKNDLK
+334 DIEAAKNNLT
-344 GVDKE
+344 GVSKE
-349 KLPKRSYV
+349 ELPKRKYV
-357 LKNMYMLAPLVVLT
+357 LQNLYMLLPLVVLT
-371 VVLTVLNQSPIRA
+371 IVMTVLNQSAIRA
-384 ASWGILACVVIFVI
+384 ASWGILSCIIVYII
-398 KNKKLNFKMILD
+398 KNRKFSLKEILD

-416 KAACGMICAC
+416 KSACGMICAC

-451 IAGGNLLIAL
+451 VANGHLLVAL
-461 ILTMLASLVLGMGLP
+461 ILTMIASLILGMGLP

-489 PALIDMGLM
+489 PALIDMGLTAI
-498 PLQAHMF
+498 QAHMF

-528 ISGAKP
+528 ISGSKP

-561 LWKGAALDIVVTII
+561 LWKGAAGDIIVTII
-575 TALLGATMLAYGL
+575 TALIGATMLSYGL
-588 QRYAGCFSI
+588 QRYAGCFSLPL
-597 SIGII
+597 GII
-602 PAVALIAAALLMII
+602 PACILIASALLMII
-616 PGIKTDLLGVAVACV
+616 PGTVTDLIGIAGACV
-631 VMVPLFFKKRRVASA
+631 VLIPLFLKKRHMQKKAM
-646 SNNQVE
+646 

>member
-1 MKFNNPFKAK
+1 MKKIK
-11 ERKIEDLEVEEGG
+11 ELFQKKEKTVDDLELEEGG

-37 VYILGIIAVLFHFYV
+37 VYVLGIIAVLFHFYV

-57 ISYWVLY
+57 ISYWRLY

-69 FGMLLVFAIYKP
+69 FGMLLVYAIYKP
-81 AKKFKDSVPWY
+81 GKKFKDTVPWY
-92 DVILMLLGIAAVIY
+92 DVLLMIAGIGTVIY
-106 CIVSERG
+106 CITAERG
-113 MSYRMGSNPT
+113 MAYRMGSNPT
-123 MYDLIAIGIILI
+123 TADLIAISIILL

-142 RIYGAILP
+142 RIYGMILP
-150 VIAIIFLLYCYF
+150 TVAIVFLLYCHF
-162 GKFFSGGLG
+162 GQYFSGGLG
-171 HIGYSW
+171 HSGYSW

-193 PINASATM
+193 PMNASATM

-208 GAFLTFSGAGQFF
+208 GAFLTFSGAGPFF
-221 IDLAMSI
+221 IDLAMSL

-248 TVSGNSVANVASTG
+248 TVSGNSVANVVSTG
-262 AFTIPLMKSVGYKS
+262 AFTIPLMKSVGYKP
-276 KFAGAV
+276 KFAAAV

-307 LGVPYSEIML
+307 IGAPYSEIML
-317 AAIIPALLYFF
+317 ASIIPALLYFF
-328 TVLLMV
+328 TVFLMV
-334 DIEAAKNDLK
+334 DIEAAKNNLT
-344 GVDKE
+344 GVAKE
-349 KLPKRSYV
+349 ELPKRKYV
-357 LKNMYMLAPLVVLT
+357 LQNLYMLLPLVVLT
-371 VVLTVLNQSPIRA
+371 IVMTVLNQSAIRA
-384 ASWGILACVVIFVI
+384 ASWGILSCIIVYII
-398 KNKKLNFKMILD
+398 KNRKFSFKEILD

-416 KAACGMICAC
+416 KSACGMICAC

-451 IAGGNLLIAL
+451 VANGHLLVAL
-461 ILTMLASLVLGMGLP
+461 ILTMIASLILGMGLP

-489 PALIDMGLM
+489 PALIDMGLTAI
-498 PLQAHMF
+498 QAHMF

-528 ISGAKP
+528 ISGSKP

-561 LWKGAALDIVVTII
+561 LWKGAAGDIIVTII
-575 TALLGATMLAYGL
+575 TALIGATMLSYGL
-588 QRYAGCFSI
+588 QRYAGCFSLPL
-597 SIGII
+597 GII
-602 PAVALIAAALLMII
+602 PACILIASALLMII
-616 PGIKTDLLGVAVACV
+616 PGTVTDLIGIAGACV
-631 VMVPLFFKKRRVASA
+631 VLIPLFLKKRHMQKKAM
-646 SNNQVE
+646 

>member
-1 MKFNNPFKAK
+1 MKIK
-11 ERKIEDLEVEEGG
+11 ELFQKKEKTVDDLELEEGG

-37 VYILGIIAVLFHFYV
+37 VYVLGIIAVLFHFYV

-57 ISYWVLY
+57 ISYWRLY

-69 FGMLLVFAIYKP
+69 FGMLLVYAIYKP
-81 AKKFKDSVPWY
+81 GKKFKDTVPWY
-92 DVILMLLGIAAVIY
+92 DVLLMLAGIGTVIY
-106 CIVSERG
+106 CITAERG
-113 MSYRMGSNPT
+113 MAYRMGSNPT
-123 MYDLIAIGIILI
+123 TADLIAISIILL

-142 RIYGAILP
+142 RIYGMILP
-150 VIAIIFLLYCYF
+150 TVAIVFLLYCHF
-162 GKFFSGGLG
+162 GQYFSGGLG
-171 HIGYSW
+171 HSGYSW

-193 PINASATM
+193 PMNASATM

-208 GAFLTFSGAGQFF
+208 GAFLTFSGAGPFF
-221 IDLAMSI
+221 IDLVMSL

-248 TVSGNSVANVASTG
+248 TVSGNSVANVVSTG
-262 AFTIPLMKSVGYKS
+262 AFTIPLMKSVGYKP
-276 KFAGAV
+276 KFAAAV

-307 LGVPYSEIML
+307 IGAPYSEIML
-317 AAIIPALLYFF
+317 ASIIPALLYFF
-328 TVLLMV
+328 TVFLMV
-334 DIEAAKNDLK
+334 DIEAAKNNLT
-344 GVDKE
+344 GVAKE
-349 KLPKRSYV
+349 ELPKRKYV
-357 LKNMYMLAPLVVLT
+357 LQNLYMLLPLVVLT
-371 VVLTVLNQSPIRA
+371 IVMTVLNQSAIRA
-384 ASWGILACVVIFVI
+384 ASWGILSCIIVYII
-398 KNKKLNFKMILD
+398 KNRKFSFKEIMD

-416 KAACGMICAC
+416 KSACGMICAC

-451 IAGGNLLIAL
+451 VANGHLLVAL
-461 ILTMLASLVLGMGLP
+461 ILTMIASLILGMGLP

-489 PALIDMGLM
+489 PALIDMGLTAI
-498 PLQAHMF
+498 QAHMF

-528 ISGAKP
+528 ISGSKP

-561 LWKGAALDIVVTII
+561 LWKGAAGDIIVTII
-575 TALLGATMLAYGL
+575 TALIGATMLSYGL
-588 QRYAGCFSI
+588 QRYAGCFSLPL
-597 SIGII
+597 GII
-602 PAVALIAAALLMII
+602 PACILIASALLMII
-616 PGIKTDLLGVAVACV
+616 PGTVTDLIGIAGACV
-631 VMVPLFFKKRRVASA
+631 VLIPLFLKKRHMQKKAM
-646 SNNQVE
+646 

>member
-1 MKFNNPFKAK
+1 MKIK
-11 ERKIEDLEVEEGG
+11 ELFQKKEKTVDDLELEEGG

-37 VYILGIIAVLFHFYV
+37 VYVLGIIAVLFHFYV

-57 ISYWVLY
+57 ISYWRLY

-69 FGMLLVFAIYKP
+69 FGMLLVYAIYKP
-81 AKKFKDSVPWY
+81 GKKFKDTVPWY
-92 DVILMLLGIAAVIY
+92 DVLLMLAGIGTVIY
-106 CIVSERG
+106 CITAERG
-113 MSYRMGSNPT
+113 MAYRMGSNPT
-123 MYDLIAIGIILI
+123 TADLIAISIILL

-142 RIYGAILP
+142 RIYGMILP
-150 VIAIIFLLYCYF
+150 TVAIVFLLYCHF
-162 GKFFSGGLG
+162 GQYFSGGLG
-171 HIGYSW
+171 HSGYSW

-193 PINASATM
+193 PMNASATM

-208 GAFLTFSGAGQFF
+208 GAFLTFSGAGPFF
-221 IDLAMSI
+221 IDLAMSL

-248 TVSGNSVANVASTG
+248 TVSGNSVANVVSTG
-262 AFTIPLMKSVGYKS
+262 AFTIPLMKSVGYKP
-276 KFAGAV
+276 KFAAAV

-307 LGVPYSEIML
+307 IGAPYSEIMR
-317 AAIIPALLYFF
+317 ASIIPALLYFF
-328 TVLLMV
+328 TVFLMV
-334 DIEAAKNDLK
+334 DIEAAKNNLT
-344 GVDKE
+344 GVAKE
-349 KLPKRSYV
+349 ELPKRKYV
-357 LKNMYMLAPLVVLT
+357 LQNLYMLLPLVVLT
-371 VVLTVLNQSPIRA
+371 IVMTVLNQSAIRA
-384 ASWGILACVVIFVI
+384 ASWGILSCIIVYII
-398 KNKKLNFKMILD
+398 KNRKFSFKEIMD

-416 KAACGMICAC
+416 KSACGMICAC

-451 IAGGNLLIAL
+451 VANGHLLVAL
-461 ILTMLASLVLGMGLP
+461 ILTMIASLILGMGLP

-489 PALIDMGLM
+489 PALIDMGQSAI
-498 PLQAHMF
+498 QAHMF

-528 ISGAKP
+528 ISGSKP

-561 LWKGAALDIVVTII
+561 LWKGAAGDIIVTII
-575 TALLGATMLAYGL
+575 TALIGATMLSYGL
-588 QRYAGCFSI
+588 QRYAGCFSLPL
-597 SIGII
+597 GII
-602 PAVALIAAALLMII
+602 PACILIASALLMII
-616 PGIKTDLLGVAVACV
+616 PGTVTDLIGIAGACV
-631 VMVPLFFKKRRVASA
+631 VLIPLFLKKRHMQKKAM
-646 SNNQVE
+646 

>member
-1 MKFNNPFKAK
+1 MKKIK
-11 ERKIEDLEVEEGG
+11 ELFQKKEKTVDDLELEEGG

-37 VYILGIIAVLFHFYV
+37 VYVLGIIAVLFHFYV

-57 ISYWVLY
+57 ISYWRLY

-69 FGMLLVFAIYKP
+69 FGMLLVYAIYKP
-81 AKKFKDSVPWY
+81 GKKFKDTVPWY
-92 DVILMLLGIAAVIY
+92 DVLLMLAGIGTVIY
-106 CIVSERG
+106 CITAERG
-113 MSYRMGSNPT
+113 MAYRMGSNPT
-123 MYDLIAIGIILI
+123 TADLIAISIILL

-142 RIYGAILP
+142 RIYGMILP
-150 VIAIIFLLYCYF
+150 TVAIVFLLYCHF
-162 GKFFSGGLG
+162 GQYFSGGLG
-171 HIGYSW
+171 HSGYSW

-193 PINASATM
+193 PMNASATM

-208 GAFLTFSGAGQFF
+208 GAFLTFSGAGPFF
-221 IDLAMSI
+221 IDLAMSL

-248 TVSGNSVANVASTG
+248 TVSGNSVANVVSTG
-262 AFTIPLMKSVGYKS
+262 AFTIPLMKSVGYKP
-276 KFAGAV
+276 KFAAAV

-307 LGVPYSEIML
+307 IGAPYSEIML
-317 AAIIPALLYFF
+317 ASIIPALLYFF
-328 TVLLMV
+328 TVFLMV
-334 DIEAAKNDLK
+334 DIEAAKNNLT
-344 GVDKE
+344 GVAKE
-349 KLPKRSYV
+349 ELPKRKYV
-357 LKNMYMLAPLVVLT
+357 LQNLYMLLPLVVLT
-371 VVLTVLNQSPIRA
+371 IVMTVLNQSAIRA
-384 ASWGILACVVIFVI
+384 ASWGILSCIIVYII
-398 KNKKLNFKMILD
+398 KNRKFSFKEILD

-416 KAACGMICAC
+416 KSACGMICAC

-451 IAGGNLLIAL
+451 VANGHLLVAL
-461 ILTMLASLVLGMGLP
+461 ILTMIASLILGMGLP

-489 PALIDMGLM
+489 PALIDMGLTAI
-498 PLQAHMF
+498 QAHMF

-528 ISGAKP
+528 ISGSKP

-561 LWKGAALDIVVTII
+561 LWKGAAGDIIVTII
-575 TALLGATMLAYGL
+575 TALIGATMLSYGL
-588 QRYAGCFSI
+588 QRYAGCFSLPL
-597 SIGII
+597 GII
-602 PAVALIAAALLMII
+602 PACILIASALLMII
-616 PGIKTDLLGVAVACV
+616 PGTVTDLIGIAGACV
-631 VMVPLFFKKRRVASA
+631 VLIPLFLKKRHMQKKAM
-646 SNNQVE
+646 

>member
-1 MKFNNPFKAK
+1 MKKIK
-11 ERKIEDLEVEEGG
+11 ELFQKKEKTVDDLELEEGG

-37 VYILGIIAVLFHFYV
+37 VYVLGIIAVLFHFYV

-57 ISYWVLY
+57 ISYWRLY

-69 FGMLLVFAIYKP
+69 FGMLLVYAIYKP
-81 AKKFKDSVPWY
+81 GKKFKDTVPWY
-92 DVILMLLGIAAVIY
+92 DVLLMLAGIGTVIY
-106 CIVSERG
+106 CITAERG
-113 MSYRMGSNPT
+113 MAYRMGSNPT
-123 MYDLIAIGIILI
+123 TADLIAISIILL

-142 RIYGAILP
+142 RIYGMILP
-150 VIAIIFLLYCYF
+150 TVAIVFLLYCHF
-162 GKFFSGGLG
+162 GRYFSGGLG
-171 HIGYSW
+171 HSGYSW

-193 PINASATM
+193 PMNASATM

-208 GAFLTFSGAGQFF
+208 GAFLTFSGAGPFF
-221 IDLAMSI
+221 IDLAMSL

-248 TVSGNSVANVASTG
+248 TVSGNSVANVVSTG

-276 KFAGAV
+276 KFAAAV

-307 LGVPYSEIML
+307 IGAPYSEIML
-317 AAIIPALLYFF
+317 ASIIPALLYFF
-328 TVLLMV
+328 TVFLMV
-334 DIEAAKNDLK
+334 DIEAAKNNLT
-344 GVDKE
+344 GVSKE
-349 KLPKRSYV
+349 ELPKRKYV
-357 LKNMYMLAPLVVLT
+357 LQNLYMLLPLVVLT
-371 VVLTVLNQSPIRA
+371 LVMTVLNQSAIRA
-384 ASWGILACVVIFVI
+384 ASWGILSCIIVYII
-398 KNKKLNFKMILD
+398 KNRKFSLKEILD

-416 KAACGMICAC
+416 KSACGMICAC

-451 IAGGNLLIAL
+451 VANGHLLVAL
-461 ILTMLASLVLGMGLP
+461 ILTMIASLILGMGLP

-489 PALIDMGLM
+489 PALIDMGLTAI
-498 PLQAHMF
+498 QAHMF

-528 ISGAKP
+528 ISGSKP

-561 LWKGAALDIVVTII
+561 LWKGAAGDIIVTII
-575 TALLGATMLAYGL
+575 TALIGATMLSYGL
-588 QRYAGCFSI
+588 QRYAGCFSLPL
-597 SIGII
+597 GII
-602 PAVALIAAALLMII
+602 PACILIASALLMII
-616 PGIKTDLLGVAVACV
+616 PGTVTDLIGIAGACV
-631 VMVPLFFKKRRVASA
+631 VLIPLFLKKRHMQKKAM
-646 SNNQVE
+646 

>member
-1 MKFNNPFKAK
+1 MKIK
-11 ERKIEDLEVEEGG
+11 ELFQKKEKTVDDLELEEGG

-37 VYILGIIAVLFHFYV
+37 VYVLGIIAVLFHFYV

-57 ISYWVLY
+57 ISYWRLY

-69 FGMLLVFAIYKP
+69 FGMLLVYAIYKP
-81 AKKFKDSVPWY
+81 GKKFKDTVPWY
-92 DVILMLLGIAAVIY
+92 DVLLMLAGIGTVIY
-106 CIVSERG
+106 CITAERG
-113 MSYRMGSNPT
+113 MAYRMGSNPT
-123 MYDLIAIGIILI
+123 TADLIAIGIILL

-142 RIYGAILP
+142 RIYGMILP
-150 VIAIIFLLYCYF
+150 TVAIVFLLYCHF
-162 GKFFSGGLG
+162 GQYFSGGLG
-171 HIGYSW
+171 HSGYSW

-193 PINASATM
+193 PMNASATM

-208 GAFLTFSGAGQFF
+208 GAFLTFSGAGPFF
-221 IDLAMSI
+221 IDLAMSL

-248 TVSGNSVANVASTG
+248 TVSGNSVANVVSTG

-276 KFAGAV
+276 KFAAAV

-307 LGVPYSEIML
+307 IGAPYSEIML
-317 AAIIPALLYFF
+317 ASIIPALLYFF
-328 TVLLMV
+328 TVFLMV
-334 DIEAAKNDLK
+334 DIEAAKNNLT
-344 GVDKE
+344 GVAKE
-349 KLPKRSYV
+349 ELPKRKYV
-357 LKNMYMLAPLVVLT
+357 LQNLYMLLPLVVLT
-371 VVLTVLNQSPIRA
+371 LVMTVLNQSAIRA
-384 ASWGILACVVIFVI
+384 ASWGILSCIIVYII
-398 KNKKLNFKMILD
+398 KNRKFSFKEIMD

-416 KAACGMICAC
+416 KSACGMICAC

-451 IAGGNLLIAL
+451 VANGHLLVAL
-461 ILTMLASLVLGMGLP
+461 ILTMIASLILGMGLP

-489 PALIDMGLM
+489 PALIDMGLTAI
-498 PLQAHMF
+498 QAHMF

-528 ISGAKP
+528 ISGSKP

-561 LWKGAALDIVVTII
+561 LWKGAAGDIIVTII
-575 TALLGATMLAYGL
+575 TALIGATMLSYGL
-588 QRYAGCFSI
+588 QRYAGCFSLPL
-597 SIGII
+597 GII
-602 PAVALIAAALLMII
+602 PACILIASALLMII
-616 PGIKTDLLGVAVACV
+616 PGTVTDLIGIAGACV
-631 VMVPLFFKKRRVASA
+631 VLIPLFLKKRHMQKKAM
-646 SNNQVE
+646 

>member
-1 MKFNNPFKAK
+1 MKIK
-11 ERKIEDLEVEEGG
+11 ELFQKKEKTVDDLELEEGG

-29 LTGFWKKY
+29 LTGFWTKY
-37 VYILGIIAVLFHFYV
+37 VYVLGIIAVLFHFYV

-57 ISYWVLY
+57 ISYWRLY

-69 FGMLLVFAIYKP
+69 FGMLLVYAIYKP
-81 AKKFKDSVPWY
+81 GKKFKDTVPWY
-92 DVILMLLGIAAVIY
+92 DVLLMLAGIGTVIY
-106 CIVSERG
+106 CITAERG
-113 MSYRMGSNPT
+113 MAYRMGSNPT
-123 MYDLIAIGIILI
+123 TADLIAISIILL

-142 RIYGAILP
+142 RIYGMILP
-150 VIAIIFLLYCYF
+150 TVAIVFLLYCHF
-162 GKFFSGGLG
+162 GQYFSGGLG
-171 HIGYSW
+171 HSGYSW

-193 PINASATM
+193 PMNASATM

-208 GAFLTFSGAGQFF
+208 GAFLTFSGAGPFF
-221 IDLAMSI
+221 IDLAMSL

-248 TVSGNSVANVASTG
+248 TVSGNSVANVVSTG
-262 AFTIPLMKSVGYKS
+262 AFTIPLMKSVGYKP
-276 KFAGAV
+276 KFAAAV

-307 LGVPYSEIML
+307 IGAPYSEIML
-317 AAIIPALLYFF
+317 ASIIPALLYFF
-328 TVLLMV
+328 TVFLMV
-334 DIEAAKNDLK
+334 DIEAAKNNLT
-344 GVDKE
+344 GVAKE
-349 KLPKRSYV
+349 ELPKRKYV
-357 LKNMYMLAPLVVLT
+357 LQNLYMLLPLVVLT
-371 VVLTVLNQSPIRA
+371 IVMTVLNQSAIRA
-384 ASWGILACVVIFVI
+384 ASWGILSCIIVYII
-398 KNKKLNFKMILD
+398 KNRKFSFKEIMD

-416 KAACGMICAC
+416 KSACGMICAC

-451 IAGGNLLIAL
+451 VANGHLLVAL
-461 ILTMLASLVLGMGLP
+461 ILTMIASLILGMGLP

-489 PALIDMGLM
+489 PALIDMGLTAI
-498 PLQAHMF
+498 QAHMF

-528 ISGAKP
+528 ISGSKP

-561 LWKGAALDIVVTII
+561 LWKGAAGDIIVTII
-575 TALLGATMLAYGL
+575 TALIGATMLSYGL
-588 QRYAGCFSI
+588 QRYAGCFSLPL
-597 SIGII
+597 GII
-602 PAVALIAAALLMII
+602 PACILIASALLMII
-616 PGIKTDLLGVAVACV
+616 PGTVTDLIGIAGACV
-631 VMVPLFFKKRRVASA
+631 VLIPLFLKKRHMQKKAM
-646 SNNQVE
+646 

>member
-1 MKFNNPFKAK
+1 MKKIK
-11 ERKIEDLEVEEGG
+11 ELFQKKEKTVDDLELEEGG
-24 SKKRE
+24 SKKRD

-37 VYILGIIAVLFHFYV
+37 VYVLGIIAVLFHFYV

-57 ISYWVLY
+57 ISYWRLY

-69 FGMLLVFAIYKP
+69 FGMLLVYAIYKP
-81 AKKFKDSVPWY
+81 GKKFKDTVPWY
-92 DVILMLLGIAAVIY
+92 DVLLMLAGIGTVIY
-106 CIVSERG
+106 CITAERG
-113 MSYRMGSNPT
+113 MAYRMGSNPT
-123 MYDLIAIGIILI
+123 TADLIAISIILL

-142 RIYGAILP
+142 RIYGMILP
-150 VIAIIFLLYCYF
+150 TVAIVFLLYCHF
-162 GKFFSGGLG
+162 GQYFSGGLG
-171 HIGYSW
+171 HSGYSW

-193 PINASATM
+193 PMNASATM

-208 GAFLTFSGAGQFF
+208 GAFLTFSGAGPFF
-221 IDLAMSI
+221 IDLAMSL

-248 TVSGNSVANVASTG
+248 TVSGNSVANVVSTG
-262 AFTIPLMKSVGYKS
+262 AFTIPLMKSVGYKP
-276 KFAGAV
+276 KFAAAV

-307 LGVPYSEIML
+307 IGAPYSEIML
-317 AAIIPALLYFF
+317 ASIIPALLYFF
-328 TVLLMV
+328 TVFLMV
-334 DIEAAKNDLK
+334 DIEAAKNNLT
-344 GVDKE
+344 GVAKE
-349 KLPKRSYV
+349 ELPKRKYV
-357 LKNMYMLAPLVVLT
+357 LQNLYMLLPLVVLT
-371 VVLTVLNQSPIRA
+371 IVMTVLNQSAIRA
-384 ASWGILACVVIFVI
+384 ASWGILSCIIVYII
-398 KNKKLNFKMILD
+398 KNRKFSLKEILD

-416 KAACGMICAC
+416 KSACGMICAC

-451 IAGGNLLIAL
+451 VANGHLLVAL
-461 ILTMLASLVLGMGLP
+461 ILTMIASLILGMGLP

-489 PALIDMGLM
+489 PALIDMGLTAI
-498 PLQAHMF
+498 QAHMF

-528 ISGAKP
+528 ISGSKP

-561 LWKGAALDIVVTII
+561 LWKGAAGDIIVTII
-575 TALLGATMLAYGL
+575 TALIGATMLSYGL
-588 QRYAGCFSI
+588 QRYAGCFSLPL
-597 SIGII
+597 GII
-602 PAVALIAAALLMII
+602 PACILIASALLMII
-616 PGIKTDLLGVAVACV
+616 PGTVTDLIGIAGACV
-631 VMVPLFFKKRRVASA
+631 VLIPLFLKKRHMQKKAM
-646 SNNQVE
+646 

>member
-1 MKFNNPFKAK
+1 MKKIK
-11 ERKIEDLEVEEGG
+11 ELFQKKEKTVDDLELEEGG

-37 VYILGIIAVLFHFYV
+37 VYVLGIIAVLFHFYV

-57 ISYWVLY
+57 ISYWRLY

-69 FGMLLVFAIYKP
+69 FGMLLVYAIYKP
-81 AKKFKDSVPWY
+81 GKKFKDTVPWY
-92 DVILMLLGIAAVIY
+92 DVLLMIAGIGTVIY
-106 CIVSERG
+106 CITAERG
-113 MSYRMGSNPT
+113 MAYRMGSNPT
-123 MYDLIAIGIILI
+123 TADLIAISIILL

-142 RIYGAILP
+142 RIYGMILP
-150 VIAIIFLLYCYF
+150 TVAIVFLLYCHF
-162 GKFFSGGLG
+162 GQYFSGGLG
-171 HIGYSW
+171 HSGYSW

-193 PINASATM
+193 PMNASATM

-208 GAFLTFSGAGQFF
+208 GAFLTFSGAGPFF
-221 IDLAMSI
+221 IDLAMSL

-248 TVSGNSVANVASTG
+248 TVSGNSVANVVSTG
-262 AFTIPLMKSVGYKS
+262 AFTIPLMKSVGYKP
-276 KFAGAV
+276 KFAAAV

-307 LGVPYSEIML
+307 IGAPYSEIML
-317 AAIIPALLYFF
+317 ASIIPALLYFF
-328 TVLLMV
+328 TVFLMV
-334 DIEAAKNDLK
+334 DIEAAKNNLT
-344 GVDKE
+344 GVSKE
-349 KLPKRSYV
+349 ELPKRKYV
-357 LKNMYMLAPLVVLT
+357 LQNLYMLLPLVVLT
-371 VVLTVLNQSPIRA
+371 IVMTVLNQSAIRA
-384 ASWGILACVVIFVI
+384 ASWGILSCIIVYII
-398 KNKKLNFKMILD
+398 KNRKFSFKEIMD

-416 KAACGMICAC
+416 KSACGMICAC

-451 IAGGNLLIAL
+451 VANGHLLVAL
-461 ILTMLASLVLGMGLP
+461 ILTMIASLILGMGLP

-489 PALIDMGLM
+489 PALIDMGLTAI
-498 PLQAHMF
+498 QAHMF

-528 ISGAKP
+528 ISGSKP

-561 LWKGAALDIVVTII
+561 LWKGAAGDIIVTII
-575 TALLGATMLAYGL
+575 TALIGATMLSYGL
-588 QRYAGCFSI
+588 QRYAGCFSLPL
-597 SIGII
+597 GII
-602 PAVALIAAALLMII
+602 PACILIASALLMII
-616 PGIKTDLLGVAVACV
+616 PGTVTDLIGVAGACV
-631 VMVPLFFKKRRVASA
+631 VLIPLFLKKRHMQKKAM
-646 SNNQVE
+646 

>member
-1 MKFNNPFKAK
+1 MKIK
-11 ERKIEDLEVEEGG
+11 ELFQKKEKTVDDLELEEGG

-37 VYILGIIAVLFHFYV
+37 VYVLGIIAVLFHFYV

-57 ISYWVLY
+57 ISYWRLY

-69 FGMLLVFAIYKP
+69 FGMLLVYAIYKP
-81 AKKFKDSVPWY
+81 GKKFKDTVPWY
-92 DVILMLLGIAAVIY
+92 DVLLMLAGIGTVIY
-106 CIVSERG
+106 CITAERG
-113 MSYRMGSNPT
+113 MAYRMGSNPT
-123 MYDLIAIGIILI
+123 TADLIAISIILL

-142 RIYGAILP
+142 RIYGMILP
-150 VIAIIFLLYCYF
+150 TVAIVFLLYCHF
-162 GKFFSGGLG
+162 GQYFSGGLG
-171 HIGYSW
+171 HSGYSW

-193 PINASATM
+193 PMNASATM

-208 GAFLTFSGAGQFF
+208 GAFLTFSGAGPFF
-221 IDLAMSI
+221 IDLAMSL

-248 TVSGNSVANVASTG
+248 TVSGNSVANVVSTG
-262 AFTIPLMKSVGYKS
+262 AFTIPLMKSVGYKP
-276 KFAGAV
+276 KFAAAV

-307 LGVPYSEIML
+307 IGAPYSEIML
-317 AAIIPALLYFF
+317 ASIIPALLYFF
-328 TVLLMV
+328 TVFLMV
-334 DIEAAKNDLK
+334 DIEAAKNNLT
-344 GVDKE
+344 GVAKE
-349 KLPKRSYV
+349 ELPKRKYV
-357 LKNMYMLAPLVVLT
+357 LQNLYMLLPLVVLT
-371 VVLTVLNQSPIRA
+371 IVMTVLNQSAIRA
-384 ASWGILACVVIFVI
+384 ASWGILSCIIVYII
-398 KNKKLNFKMILD
+398 KNRKFSFKEILD

-416 KAACGMICAC
+416 KSACGMICAC

-451 IAGGNLLIAL
+451 VANGHLLVAL
-461 ILTMLASLVLGMGLP
+461 ILTMIASLILGMGLP

-489 PALIDMGLM
+489 PALIDMGLTAI
-498 PLQAHMF
+498 QAHMF

-528 ISGAKP
+528 ISGSKP

-561 LWKGAALDIVVTII
+561 LWKGAAGDIIVTII
-575 TALLGATMLAYGL
+575 TALIGATMLSYGL
-588 QRYAGCFSI
+588 QRYAGCFSLPL
-597 SIGII
+597 GII
-602 PAVALIAAALLMII
+602 PACILIASALLMII
-616 PGIKTDLLGVAVACV
+616 PGTVTDLIGIAGACV
-631 VMVPLFFKKRRVASA
+631 VLMPLFLKKRHMQKKAM
-646 SNNQVE
+646 

>member
-1 MKFNNPFKAK
+1 MKIK
-11 ERKIEDLEVEEGG
+11 ELFQKKEKTVDDLELEEGG

-37 VYILGIIAVLFHFYV
+37 VYVLGIIAVLFHFYV

-57 ISYWVLY
+57 ISYWRLY

-69 FGMLLVFAIYKP
+69 FGMLLVYAIYKP
-81 AKKFKDSVPWY
+81 GKKFKDTVPWY
-92 DVILMLLGIAAVIY
+92 DVLLMLAGIGTVIY
-106 CIVSERG
+106 CITAERG
-113 MSYRMGSNPT
+113 MAYRMGSNPT
-123 MYDLIAIGIILI
+123 TADLIAIGIILL

-142 RIYGAILP
+142 RIYGMILP
-150 VIAIIFLLYCYF
+150 TVAIVFLLYCHF
-162 GKFFSGGLG
+162 GRYFSGGLG
-171 HIGYSW
+171 HSGYSW

-193 PINASATM
+193 PMNASATM

-208 GAFLTFSGAGQFF
+208 GAFLTFSGAGPFF
-221 IDLAMSI
+221 IDLAMSL

-248 TVSGNSVANVASTG
+248 TVSGNSVANVVSTG
-262 AFTIPLMKSVGYKS
+262 AFTIPLMRSVGYKP
-276 KFAGAV
+276 KFAAAV

-307 LGVPYSEIML
+307 IGAPYSEIML
-317 AAIIPALLYFF
+317 ASIIPALLYFF
-328 TVLLMV
+328 TVFLMV
-334 DIEAAKNDLK
+334 DIEAAKNNLT
-344 GVDKE
+344 GVSKE
-349 KLPKRSYV
+349 DLPKRKYV
-357 LKNMYMLAPLVVLT
+357 LQNLYMLLPLVVLT
-371 VVLTVLNQSPIRA
+371 IVMTVLNQSAIRA
-384 ASWGILACVVIFVI
+384 ASWGILSCIIVYII
-398 KNKKLNFKMILD
+398 KNRKFSLKEILD

-416 KAACGMICAC
+416 KSACGMICAC

-451 IAGGNLLIAL
+451 VANGHLLVAL
-461 ILTMLASLVLGMGLP
+461 ILTMIASLILGMGLP

-489 PALIDMGLM
+489 PALIDMGLTAI
-498 PLQAHMF
+498 QAHMF

-528 ISGAKP
+528 ISGSKP

-561 LWKGAALDIVVTII
+561 LWKGAAGDIIVTII
-575 TALLGATMLAYGL
+575 TALIGATMLSYGL
-588 QRYAGCFSI
+588 QRYAGCFSLPL
-597 SIGII
+597 GII
-602 PAVALIAAALLMII
+602 PACILIASALLMII
-616 PGIKTDLLGVAVACV
+616 PGTVTDLIGIAGACV
-631 VMVPLFFKKRRVASA
+631 VLVPLFLKKRCMKKQAS
-646 SNNQVE
+646 

>member
-1 MKFNNPFKAK
+1 MKIK
-11 ERKIEDLEVEEGG
+11 ELFQKKEKTVDDLELEEGG

-37 VYILGIIAVLFHFYV
+37 VYVLGIIAVLFHFYV

-57 ISYWVLY
+57 ISYWRLY

-69 FGMLLVFAIYKP
+69 FGMLLVYAIYKP
-81 AKKFKDSVPWY
+81 GKKFKDTVPWY
-92 DVILMLLGIAAVIY
+92 DVLLMLAGIGTVIY
-106 CIVSERG
+106 CITAERG
-113 MSYRMGSNPT
+113 MAYRMGSNPT
-123 MYDLIAIGIILI
+123 TADLIAISIILL

-142 RIYGAILP
+142 RIYGMILP
-150 VIAIIFLLYCYF
+150 TVAIVFLLYCHF
-162 GKFFSGGLG
+162 GQYFSGGLG
-171 HIGYSW
+171 HSGYSW

-193 PINASATM
+193 PMNASATM

-208 GAFLTFSGAGQFF
+208 GAFLTFSGAGPFF
-221 IDLAMSI
+221 IDLAMSL

-248 TVSGNSVANVASTG
+248 TVSGNSVANVVSTG
-262 AFTIPLMKSVGYKS
+262 AFTIPLMRSVGYKP
-276 KFAGAV
+276 KFAAAV
-282 EATASSGGQIMP
+282 EATASFGGQIMP

-307 LGVPYSEIML
+307 IGAPYSEIML
-317 AAIIPALLYFF
+317 ASIIPALLYFF
-328 TVLLMV
+328 TVFLMV
-334 DIEAAKNDLK
+334 DIEAAKNNLT
-344 GVDKE
+344 GVAKE
-349 KLPKRSYV
+349 ELPKRKYV
-357 LKNMYMLAPLVVLT
+357 LQNLYMLLPLVVLT
-371 VVLTVLNQSPIRA
+371 LVMTVLNQSAIRA
-384 ASWGILACVVIFVI
+384 ASWGILSCIIVYII
-398 KNKKLNFKMILD
+398 KNRKFSFKEIMD

-416 KAACGMICAC
+416 KSACGMICAC

-451 IAGGNLLIAL
+451 VANGHLLVAL
-461 ILTMLASLVLGMGLP
+461 ILTMIASLILGMGLP

-489 PALIDMGLM
+489 PALIDMGLTAI
-498 PLQAHMF
+498 QAHMF

-528 ISGAKP
+528 ISGSKP

-561 LWKGAALDIVVTII
+561 LWKGAAGDIIVTII
-575 TALLGATMLAYGL
+575 TALIGATMLSYGL
-588 QRYAGCFSI
+588 QRYAGCFSLPL
-597 SIGII
+597 GII
-602 PAVALIAAALLMII
+602 PACILIASALLMII
-616 PGIKTDLLGVAVACV
+616 PGAVTDLIGIAGACV
-631 VMVPLFFKKRRVASA
+631 VLIPLFLKKRHMQKKAM
-646 SNNQVE
+646 

>member
-1 MKFNNPFKAK
+1 MKKIK
-11 ERKIEDLEVEEGG
+11 ELFQKKEKTVDDLELEEGG

-37 VYILGIIAVLFHFYV
+37 VYVLGIIAVLFHFYV

-57 ISYWVLY
+57 ISYWRLY

-69 FGMLLVFAIYKP
+69 FGMLLVYAIYKP
-81 AKKFKDSVPWY
+81 GKKFKDTVPWY
-92 DVILMLLGIAAVIY
+92 DVLLMLAGIGTVIY
-106 CIVSERG
+106 CITAERG
-113 MSYRMGSNPT
+113 MAYRMGSNPT
-123 MYDLIAIGIILI
+123 TADLIAISIILL

-142 RIYGAILP
+142 RIYGMILP
-150 VIAIIFLLYCYF
+150 TVAIVFLLYCHF
-162 GKFFSGGLG
+162 GQYFSGGLG
-171 HIGYSW
+171 HSGYSW

-193 PINASATM
+193 PMNASATM

-208 GAFLTFSGAGQFF
+208 GAFLTFSGAGPFF
-221 IDLAMSI
+221 IDLAMSL

-248 TVSGNSVANVASTG
+248 TVSGNSVANVVSTG

-276 KFAGAV
+276 KFAAAV

-307 LGVPYSEIML
+307 IGAPYSEIML
-317 AAIIPALLYFF
+317 ASIIPALLYFF
-328 TVLLMV
+328 TVFLMV
-334 DIEAAKNDLK
+334 DIEAAKNNLT
-344 GVDKE
+344 GVAKE
-349 KLPKRSYV
+349 ELPKRKYV
-357 LKNMYMLAPLVVLT
+357 LQNLYMLLPLVVLT
-371 VVLTVLNQSPIRA
+371 IVMTVLNQSAIRA
-384 ASWGILACVVIFVI
+384 ASWGILSCIIVYII
-398 KNKKLNFKMILD
+398 KNRKFSLKEILD

-416 KAACGMICAC
+416 KSACGMICAC

-451 IAGGNLLIAL
+451 VANGHLLVAL
-461 ILTMLASLVLGMGLP
+461 ILTMIASLILGMGLP

-489 PALIDMGLM
+489 PALIDMGLTAI
-498 PLQAHMF
+498 QAHMF

-528 ISGAKP
+528 ISGSKP

-561 LWKGAALDIVVTII
+561 LWKGAAGDIIVTII
-575 TALLGATMLAYGL
+575 TALIGATMLSYGL
-588 QRYAGCFSI
+588 QRYAGCFSLPL
-597 SIGII
+597 GII
-602 PAVALIAAALLMII
+602 PACILIASALLMII
-616 PGIKTDLLGVAVACV
+616 PGTVTDLIGIAGACV
-631 VMVPLFFKKRRVASA
+631 VLIPLFLKKRHMQKKAM
-646 SNNQVE
+646 

>member
-1 MKFNNPFKAK
+1 MKIK
-11 ERKIEDLEVEEGG
+11 EMFQKKEKTVDDLELEEGG

-37 VYILGIIAVLFHFYV
+37 VYVLGIIAVLFHFYV

-57 ISYWVLY
+57 ISYWRLY

-69 FGMLLVFAIYKP
+69 FGMLLVYAIYKP
-81 AKKFKDSVPWY
+81 GKKFKDTVPWY
-92 DVILMLLGIAAVIY
+92 DVLLMLAGIGTVIY
-106 CIVSERG
+106 CITAERG
-113 MSYRMGSNPT
+113 MAYRMGSNPT
-123 MYDLIAIGIILI
+123 TADLIAISIILL

-142 RIYGAILP
+142 RIYGMILP
-150 VIAIIFLLYCYF
+150 TVAIVFLLYCHF
-162 GKFFSGGLG
+162 GQYFSGGLG
-171 HIGYSW
+171 HSGYSW

-193 PINASATM
+193 PMNASATM

-208 GAFLTFSGAGQFF
+208 GAFLTFSGAGPFF
-221 IDLAMSI
+221 IDLAMSL

-248 TVSGNSVANVASTG
+248 TVSGNSVANVVSTG
-262 AFTIPLMKSVGYKS
+262 AFTIPLMKSVGYKP
-276 KFAGAV
+276 KFAAAV

-307 LGVPYSEIML
+307 IGAPYSEIML
-317 AAIIPALLYFF
+317 ASIIPALLYFF
-328 TVLLMV
+328 TVFLMV
-334 DIEAAKNDLK
+334 DIEAAKNNLT
-344 GVDKE
+344 GVAKE
-349 KLPKRSYV
+349 ELPKRKYV
-357 LKNMYMLAPLVVLT
+357 LQNLYMLLPLVVLT
-371 VVLTVLNQSPIRA
+371 IVMTVLNQSAIRA
-384 ASWGILACVVIFVI
+384 ASWGILSCIIVYII
-398 KNKKLNFKMILD
+398 KNRKFSFKEIMD

-416 KAACGMICAC
+416 KSACGMICAC

-451 IAGGNLLIAL
+451 VANGHLLVAL
-461 ILTMLASLVLGMGLP
+461 ILTMIASLILGMGLP

-489 PALIDMGLM
+489 PALIDMGLTAI
-498 PLQAHMF
+498 QAHMF

-528 ISGAKP
+528 ISGSKP

-561 LWKGAALDIVVTII
+561 LWKGAAGDIIVTII
-575 TALLGATMLAYGL
+575 TALIGATMLSYGL
-588 QRYAGCFSI
+588 QRYAGCFSLPL
-597 SIGII
+597 GII
-602 PAVALIAAALLMII
+602 PACILIASALLMII
-616 PGIKTDLLGVAVACV
+616 PGTVTDLIGIAGACV
-631 VMVPLFFKKRRVASA
+631 VLVPLFLKKRHMKKQAS
-646 SNNQVE
+646 

>member
-1 MKFNNPFKAK
+1 MKIK
-11 ERKIEDLEVEEGG
+11 ELFQKKEKTVDDLELEEGG

-37 VYILGIIAVLFHFYV
+37 VYVLGIIAVLFHFYV

-57 ISYWVLY
+57 ISYWRLY

-69 FGMLLVFAIYKP
+69 FGMLLVYAIYKP
-81 AKKFKDSVPWY
+81 GKKFKDTVPWY
-92 DVILMLLGIAAVIY
+92 DVLLMLAGIGTVIY
-106 CIVSERG
+106 CITAERG
-113 MSYRMGSNPT
+113 MAYRMGSNPT
-123 MYDLIAIGIILI
+123 TADLIAISIILL

-142 RIYGAILP
+142 RIYGMILP
-150 VIAIIFLLYCYF
+150 TVAIVFLLYCHF
-162 GKFFSGGLG
+162 GQYFSGGLG
-171 HIGYSW
+171 HSGYSW

-193 PINASATM
+193 PMNASATM

-208 GAFLTFSGAGQFF
+208 GAFLTFSGAGPFF
-221 IDLAMSI
+221 IDLAMSL

-248 TVSGNSVANVASTG
+248 TVSGNSVANVVSTG
-262 AFTIPLMKSVGYKS
+262 AFTIPLMKSVGYKP
-276 KFAGAV
+276 KFAAAV

-307 LGVPYSEIML
+307 IGAPYSEIML
-317 AAIIPALLYFF
+317 ASIIPALLYFF
-328 TVLLMV
+328 TVFLMV
-334 DIEAAKNDLK
+334 DIEAAKNNLT
-344 GVDKE
+344 GVAKE
-349 KLPKRSYV
+349 ELPKRKYV
-357 LKNMYMLAPLVVLT
+357 LQNLYMLLPLVVLT
-371 VVLTVLNQSPIRA
+371 IVMTVLNQSAIRA
-384 ASWGILACVVIFVI
+384 ASWGILSCIIVYII
-398 KNKKLNFKMILD
+398 KNRKFSLKEILD

-416 KAACGMICAC
+416 KSACGMICAC

-451 IAGGNLLIAL
+451 VANGHLLVAL
-461 ILTMLASLVLGMGLP
+461 ILTMIASLILGMGLP

-489 PALIDMGLM
+489 PALIDMGLTAM
-498 PLQAHMF
+498 QAHMF

-528 ISGAKP
+528 ISGSKP

-561 LWKGAALDIVVTII
+561 LWKGAAGDIIVTII
-575 TALLGATMLAYGL
+575 TALIGATMLSYGL
-588 QRYAGCFSI
+588 QRYAGCFSLPL
-597 SIGII
+597 GII
-602 PAVALIAAALLMII
+602 PACILIASALLMII
-616 PGIKTDLLGVAVACV
+616 PGTVTDLIGIAGACV
-631 VMVPLFFKKRRVASA
+631 VLIPLFLKKRHMQKKAM
-646 SNNQVE
+646 